1 MCNDYNEEASVVN
14 EKKPNVVYQENK
26 KSGVV
31 YAYEDHPYW
40 NPAVKQSRSKRTC
53 IGKLDPDSGEII
65 PTKKYKDK
73 GVTVEDD
80 LQRPGAATKIR
91 RLFYGATY
99 LLDQI
104 GRVAGVQDDLR
115 TCFPDTYKQILSLA
129 YYLIMEDENPL
140 FRFEKWGAI
149 HKHPYGEDIPSQ
161 RSSELFASITA
172 DAQMKFFRLQG
183 KRRIEKEYW
192 AYDSTSISSYSETLR
207 QIRYGK
213 NKDGDD
219 LPQLNLLLVFGE
231 QSGLP
236 FYYRKLAGNI
246 PDSKTVKN
254 LLVELDVLGF
264 QKVKLVMDRGFY
276 KEANIN
282 GLFKE
287 HLKFLI
293 GVKISLTFVRKALD
307 SVYDGIRNFQNYSP
321 VHDVYCCT
329 VASEWD
335 YLQERPYKGDVLK
348 EKRRIYIHLYHNLGK
363 GVEDER
369 EMDRFLATLRD
380 ELLSGKQVD
389 SHKKQYAKFFD
400 VKQTPKR
407 GIQVTAKDDAVRDAK
422 RYYGFFALVSNEKM
436 DALTALE
443 LYRMKDVVEK
453 AFGNLKERLNLRR
466 ALVSSEET
474 LNGKL
479 FVEFVALIYLSY
491 IHTQMKEN
499 SLYRDFTMHEVLDK
513 LDVIECFEYP
523 GKDLVVGEVLDK
535 QQELYRSL
543 GFEPPAK

>member
-1 MCNDYNEEASVVN
+1 VN
-14 EKKPNVVYQENK
+14 EKKPNVVYQKNK

-31 YAYEDHPYW
+31 YAYEDRPYW
-40 NPAVKQSRSKRTC
+40 DSTIKQSRSKRTC

-65 PTKKYKDK
+65 PTKKYKNK

-80 LQRPGAATKIR
+80 LRMPRTATKIR
-91 RLFYGATY
+91 RLFYGATC

-104 GRVAGVQDDLR
+104 GRVTGVQDDLK
-115 TCFPDTYKQILSLA
+115 TCFPDNYKQILSLA
-129 YYLIMEDENPL
+129 YYLIMEDKNPL

-149 HKHPYGEDIPSQ
+149 HKHPHGEDISSQ
-161 RSSELFASITA
+161 RSSELFASITT
-172 DAQMKFFRLQG
+172 DAQMKFFRRQG

-207 QIRYGK
+207 QVQYGK

-246 PDSKTVKN
+246 PDSKTVKTI
-254 LLVELDVLGF
+254 LDELDVLGLR
-264 QKVKLVMDRGFY
+264 KVKLVMDRGFY

-282 GLFKE
+282 GMFKE

-293 GVKISLTFVRKALD
+293 GAKISLAFVREALD
-307 SVYDGIRNFQNYSP
+307 SVYDDIRSFQNYSP
-321 VHDVYCCT
+321 DHDVYHYT

-335 YLQERPYKGDVLK
+335 YVQERPYKGDLLK

-369 EMDRFLATLRD
+369 EMDQFLATLRD
-380 ELLSGKQVD
+380 ELLND
-389 SHKKQYAKFFD
+389 SRAESHQKQYAKYFD
-400 VKQTPKR
+400 VKRTPKR
-407 GIQVTAKDDAVRDAK
+407 GIQVTAKDDAMSAAK
-422 RYYGFFALVSNEKM
+422 RYYGYFALISNEKM
-436 DALTALE
+436 DALSALE

-466 ALVSSEET
+466 TLVSSEET

-491 IHTQMKEN
+491 IHMRMKEN
-499 SLYRDFTMHEVLDK
+499 SLYRYFTMHEVLDK

-523 GKDLVVGEVLDK
+523 GKDLVVGEVLNK